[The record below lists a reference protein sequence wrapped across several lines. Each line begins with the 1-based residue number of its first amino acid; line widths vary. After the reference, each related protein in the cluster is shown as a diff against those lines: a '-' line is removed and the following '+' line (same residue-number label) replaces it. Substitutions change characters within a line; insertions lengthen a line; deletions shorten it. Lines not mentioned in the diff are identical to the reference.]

1 MWNTCSISCYYCVWY
16 VTDIQ
21 TVKST
26 INMSET
32 SAILSESRSIL
43 YGQSELAN
51 DSENVSH
58 EKQITLSSIHFLL
71 TQMNSKLANIELK
84 SDSLDSRL
92 FAIEQKMASFNE
104 LQASVNS
111 LNCRVGILDEE
122 IVKVKK
128 DMTDFDRNMTAL
140 GDVFDNVKES
150 TERNTKLMTDN
161 KTLTDKCI
169 QSQRIMERDLVSIKE
184 ANESLQNSVTDLKA
198 RSMRD
203 NLIFSG
209 IPEERH
215 EDTEAVLQEFIQKKY
230 KLDYEVPF
238 ERVHR
243 MGKWKEYSS
252 HPRNIVAKFTY
263 FKDRELI
270 RTRAPQKLHKS
281 NVWVN
286 EQFPPE
292 IEEKRR
298 KLYPVL
304 RQAKKDHKKV
314 KLVRDV
320 LYIDGQEYI
329 PPIGSAPRA
338 FPTPTPAQTR
348 PASNQTTERQYTPQN
363 PTKDDRQAFKRQR
376 QGSTPDRIG

>member
-1 MWNTCSISCYYCVWY
+1 MN
-16 VTDIQ
+16 
-21 TVKST
+21 
-26 INMSET
+26 ET
-32 SAILSESRSIL
+32 TSILSESRAIL
-43 YGQSELAN
+43 YGQTESENAN
-51 DSENVSH
+51 DNENVSQFD
-58 EKQITLSSIHFLL
+58 ERQITLTSIHSLL
-71 TQMNSKLANIELK
+71 IQMNSKLANIELK

-111 LNCRVGILDEE
+111 LKSRVSTLDEE
-122 IVKVKK
+122 FEKVKK
-128 DMTDFDRNMTAL
+128 DLTDFDRNMTAL
-140 GDVFDNVKES
+140 GDVFDTVKES
-150 TERNTKLMTDN
+150 TERNTKLMTDS
-161 KTLTDKCI
+161 KTLTDQCI
-169 QSQRIMERDLVSIKE
+169 QGQRVMEKELVSIKE
-184 ANESLQNSVTDLKA
+184 VSENLQNSVTDLKA

-203 NLIFSG
+203 NLLFSG

-252 HPRNIVAKFTY
+252 QPRNIVAKFTY
-263 FKDRELI
+263 FKDREFI

-292 IEEKRR
+292 IEERRR

-304 RQAKKDHKKV
+304 RQAKKDHRKV

-338 FPTPTPAQTR
+338 APTPTPARTQA
-348 PASNQTTERQYTPQN
+348 ASNQTAERQYTPQN